1 VLSLNGAM
9 RSQTDSRAAKSLLT
23 LGFALLPISIGPNL
37 FGLRGFFLV
46 AAALII
52 ASCLVNRRS
61 SKVHFEKF
69 QILLLVLLF
78 VSAIVAVIFSPLA
91 GENGSQAWN
100 WILLTSLC
108 LGLAILVKRSF
119 GNPSAPLLNGFMILG
134 LLDAIIILSS
144 IALERGSIFSA
155 TSQKAFLFEYYLQD
169 AFYCALAGV
178 LFFSSAI
185 WVTGRLRRFLFFF
198 AGSLCGVALLLLS
211 SRGAILAFGAGLL
224 FSLIALSRKGL
235 VTRAISSV
243 SFVLVSLVVLM
254 LFTPAGN
261 QVVQRFQFYGDKE
274 AFNQVRRAN
283 FQTLAISTAS
293 QNPLGLGWNGFSAI
307 TSNSLS
313 EAVRSTH
320 NMYLSLCLDIGWV
333 GAIAYLAIIFI
344 ILKRALNP
352 LAPLGNILVAS
363 VLVAYLSEG
372 LNDSPFVLPVSMG
385 YSLLLLAL
393 YGGSS
398 VISKK

>member
-1 VLSLNGAM
+1 MLSLNGAM